1 MDETRIRGGEGIG
14 QACTFRDTNLSQKWI
29 ERERE
34 RVDEKHLDEHRKFTH
49 GETRKHRTDIFDL
62 RGIRTPDEAR
72 HANFVENDGNKLAEV
87 TLVWEE
93 RRASNGKIAGFIPRT
108 SSFGLATVSSKI
120 V

>member
-1 MDETRIRGGEGIG
+1 MEKESDKLAHFAIRIYHKSG
-14 QACTFRDTNLSQKWI
+14 S
-29 ERERE
+29 RERE

-87 TLVWEE
+87 TLV
-93 RRASNGKIAGFIPRT
+93 
-108 SSFGLATVSSKI
+108 
-120 V
+120 